1 LKENNSIV
9 FINEKKINK
18 KVFSR
23 VIEKKFK
30 WKTFDAKKSIR
41 LKKKKKILSP
51 KFDGF
56 KKHYLSMISIIFE

>member
-41 LKKKKKILSP
+41 LKKKILSP